1 MKRGL
6 ADRVRALRVTLW
18 TLIVPPTLWAAHFLF
33 SYIWAAV
40 TCAKTGSFAKY
51 PVLFIVCTVL
61 ALALIAAA
69 GIVARIQSATPG
81 DPPPHEGGTDS
92 DRVRFLAKATL
103 LLSGLS
109 FAGVVFT
116 AVPVIFLQDCR

>member
-18 TLIVPPTLWAAHFLF
+18 TLIVPPALWAAHFLF

-51 PVLFIVCTVL
+51 PVLFIVCTAI

-69 GIVARIQSATPG
+69 GIVAHIQSATPG

-92 DRVRFLAKATL
+92 DRIRFLAKATL